1 METFSNILKT
11 MIRLKEEYDDLGKYL
26 KELENRRP
34 SRKSSNNEWQDNTKT
49 GIHVRKVD
57 LHLEYSMLKSND
69 RELLRYL

>member
-1 METFSNILKT
+1 M
-11 MIRLKEEYDDLGKYL
+11 RLKKEYDDLGKYL
-26 KELENRRP
+26 KELENCRP

-57 LHLEYSMLKSND
+57 RPLEYSMLKSND